1 MQCTFPWWYTGK
13 ICWKLIGLQ
22 GGARRNLLKYRN
34 PEFKIFLTEF
44 LFKNLLSSKSSHN
57 NLGVSLLS
65 AAYDSKRSTLDK
77 SHNDTAAVQSKPVK
91 VEDNQT
97 QQQRQAAAKLA
108 LRKQLEKTLLQVII
122 NNFYMLNNFSLNF

>member
-1 MQCTFPWWYTGK
+1 M
-13 ICWKLIGLQ
+13 
-22 GGARRNLLKYRN
+22 
-34 PEFKIFLTEF
+34 
-44 LFKNLLSSKSSHN
+44 LSSKSSHN